1 MVKGLVGGRNEYI
14 SRLKAEAAQ
23 DMEAKYLDLALELI
37 EESQKLE
44 KNMAEIPGI
53 YRERKLKIAL
63 EIIENYKRA
72 NDLLIKAIL
81 TGESVEI
88 ALKKLERAISPRA
101 PLRMKI
107 IAALYG
113 EKDPTTP
120 SELAEKFGIAAPTVH
135 EALQELVRLQLV
147 EKDEKGRYKLRD
159 GVMDEV
165 FRLLWQSVAELKAR
179 GAI

>member
-1 MVKGLVGGRNEYI
+1 MVKELVESRKEYI

-23 DMEAKYLDLALELI
+23 EVEAKYLDLALELI
-37 EESQKLE
+37 EEAQNLE
-44 KNMAEIPGI
+44 KDMSKIAGI
-53 YRERKLKIAL
+53 YRERKLKMAL

-81 TGESVEI
+81 TGESMEI
-88 ALKKLERAISPRA
+88 ALKKLEKAVSSRA

-113 EKDPTTP
+113 EKDPMTP
-120 SELAEKFGIAAPTVH
+120 SELAEKFGLAVPTVH
-135 EALQELVRLQLV
+135 EALQELLRLQLI

-159 GVMDEV
+159 QVMESI
-165 FRLLWQSVAELKAR
+165 FRLLWSGVNELKAR
-179 GAI
+179 GEL